1 MTLQEP
7 LAEVFFN
14 EFAVDVILTD
24 DSTVSF
30 RGILHAPGI
39 TDNTDSYI
47 ITDWS
52 VVVISDVAKPHV
64 ERGTKLT
71 IDGKRFVAQSG
82 LQGEPPDGKVSRIE
96 LSVDVD
102 T

>member
-1 MTLQEP
+1 MPIQEP
-7 LAEVFFN
+7 LTEVFFN

-30 RGILHAPGI
+30 RGILDAPGV

-47 ITDWS
+47 MTDWS
-52 VVVISDVAKPHV
+52 VLVITKDAEDNNI

-82 LQGEPPDGKVSRIE
+82 WQREPPDGIVSRIE
-96 LSVDVD
+96 LSVEE
-102 T
+102 